1 MPISQKRYIHTL
13 HTHTY
18 TLKLTK
24 MFYTFAHFIIGY
36 IAASTDINLLIYQ
49 NCYYSQTENSIQDE
63 LGANIMSKY
72 IFSLRYSVI
81 KKYHWVMYL
90 NFIILARL
98 ILFLIG
104 ITEPRIKVHFC
115 LLLSSNCA
123 RAVLLEILQSS
134 ISRKKIILFMQNHYP
149 SPIGFCNLAA
159 VVTFIIMT

>member
-1 MPISQKRYIHTL
+1 MNAYFAKAL
-13 HTHTY
+13 HTHTSSY

-24 MFYTFAHFIIGY
+24 MFYTFAHFLIRY
-36 IAASTDINLLIYQ
+36 IAASKDINLLIYQ
-49 NCYYSQTENSIQDE
+49 NCYYSYTENSIQNQI
-63 LGANIMSKY
+63 GANIMQKY
-72 IFSLRYSVI
+72 IMRN
-81 KKYHWVMYL
+81 YHQFMYL
-90 NFIILARL
+90 NFVILFPL

>member
-1 MPISQKRYIHTL
+1 MPISQKRYI
-13 HTHTY
+13 HTY

-24 MFYTFAHFIIGY
+24 MFYTFAHFLIGY
-36 IAASTDINLLIYQ
+36 IAASKDINLLIYQ
-49 NCYYSQTENSIQDE
+49 NCYYFYADNSNQNQI
-63 LGANIMSKY
+63 GANIMQKY
-72 IFSLRYSVI
+72 IMRN
-81 KKYHWVMYL
+81 YHQFMYL
-90 NFIILARL
+90 NFVILFRL

-159 VVTFIIMT
+159 AVTFIIMT

>member
-1 MPISQKRYIHTL
+1 
-13 HTHTY
+13 
-18 TLKLTK
+18 
-24 MFYTFAHFIIGY
+24 
-36 IAASTDINLLIYQ
+36 
-49 NCYYSQTENSIQDE
+49 
-63 LGANIMSKY
+63 
-72 IFSLRYSVI
+72 
-81 KKYHWVMYL
+81 MYL

-98 ILFLIG
+98 ISFLIG

>member
-1 MPISQKRYIHTL
+1 MSTQRFSLCCQLSLIILICYTVFVVCCKSDNIKRLWMPISQKRYIHTL
-13 HTHTY
+13 V
-18 TLKLTK
+18 
-24 MFYTFAHFIIGY
+24 
-36 IAASTDINLLIYQ
+36 
-49 NCYYSQTENSIQDE
+49 NS
-63 LGANIMSKY
+63 K
-72 IFSLRYSVI
+72 YSVI

>member
-1 MPISQKRYIHTL
+1 MNAYFAKAL
-13 HTHTY
+13 HTHNNTHIY
-18 TLKLTK
+18 TLKITK
-24 MFYTFAHFIIGY
+24 MFYTFAQFLIRY
-36 IAASTDINLLIYQ
+36 IAASKDINLLIYQ
-49 NCYYSQTENSIQDE
+49 NCYYFYADNSNQNQI
-63 LGANIMSKY
+63 GANIMQKY
-72 IFSLRYSVI
+72 ILSLRYMRN
-81 KKYHWVMYL
+81 YHQFMYL
-90 NFIILARL
+90 NFVILFRL

>member
-1 MPISQKRYIHTL
+1 MPISQKRYIHTTTP
-13 HTHTY
+13 THIY
-18 TLKLTK
+18 TQTHRNVLYLR
-24 MFYTFAHFIIGY
+24 TFLIRY
-36 IAASTDINLLIYQ
+36 IVASKDNNLLIYQ
-49 NCYYSQTENSIQDE
+49 NCYYSYTENSIQNQIGE
-63 LGANIMSKY
+63 NIMQK
-72 IFSLRYSVI
+72 YSVI
-81 KKYHWVMYL
+81 RNYHQFMYL
-90 NFIILARL
+90 NFIILVRL